1 MWLLPWRQSLRWY
14 NIYLYSWAV
23 ETGNKGLKRLLY
35 NINTIGYYVINP
47 ALRRGLYFDP
57 SGKGLTTGT
66 LINYRRGASAML
78 YNCQKNSTF
87 YPHHGNLE
95 FFAAH
100 LSVINAR
107 LLAKLHTYQLLLRGM
122 VFKNNFD
129 LSDSL
134 FSLRLSGFIFRS
146 GNFLPDPYFYTP
158 PN

>member
-1 MWLLPWRQSLRWY
+1 M
-14 NIYLYSWAV
+14 
-23 ETGNKGLKRLLY
+23 
-35 NINTIGYYVINP
+35 
-47 ALRRGLYFDP
+47 
-57 SGKGLTTGT
+57 
-66 LINYRRGASAML
+66 ML

-87 YPHHGNLE
+87 NPHHGNLG

-122 VFKNNFD
+122 FFKNNFD

-146 GNFLPDPYFYTP
+146 GNFLPDPVFYIGT
-158 PN
+158 

>member
-1 MWLLPWRQSLRWY
+1 MEEITDAFIIVKKTAHP
-14 NIYLYSWAV
+14 
-23 ETGNKGLKRLLY
+23 
-35 NINTIGYYVINP
+35 NP
-47 ALRRGLYFDP
+47 P
-57 SGKGLTTGT
+57 
-66 LINYRRGASAML
+66 
-78 YNCQKNSTF
+78 
-87 YPHHGNLE
+87 HGNLE

-158 PN
+158 PNRIK